1 MKNPL
6 SLTVVAA
13 LTCLSASSAP
23 KAVADPVAAG
33 FPAWEGLIPKN
44 HLAGHEAE
52 ASDLRHRAT
61 IVVEFEAEK
70 ATEQLSPLS
79 GLAIWATPFSST
91 AFEYQE
97 ARREFFVVFS
107 NRGGRG
113 KEAKE
118 GLEKFYKSEKGTF
131 FTFPTAAPVYHDVT
145 FPGGPDAKGKYPMIY
160 VMPGEGTEPVTN
172 VFGDAKGMQWA
183 MGVARGV
190 RAVNAKRGWTDFT
203 GVAEPKYVKGVAKA
217 LAERKSLMPALA
229 AARAAIK
236 SSDPEQAKEGQIVF
250 DAIVQAKN
258 DLIYRILYESRFSP
272 TRACYDVQRLV
283 ALYPSA
289 KKLESTLSQAY
300 KVYPEV
306 PKLAK
311 MLDRIILWRSE
322 SFSPKNAGE
331 ARKLV
336 AELRKYKKDL
346 APIKTHT
353 VISLQN
359 TAILLDADVDTLI
372 EKFSAPAG

>member
-6 SLTVVAA
+6 SLTVVAV

-33 FPAWEGLIPKN
+33 FPAWEGLIPQN
-44 HLAGHEAE
+44 YVSGMEANP
-52 ASDLRHRAT
+52 SDLRHRAT
-61 IVVEFEAEK
+61 VIVEFEAEK
-70 ATEQLSPLS
+70 ATEQLTPLTA
-79 GLAIWATPFSST
+79 LAIWANPFSDPC
-91 AFEYQE
+91 FEYSE
-97 ARREFFVVFS
+97 ARREYIVLFT

-118 GLEKFYKSEKGTF
+118 GLAKFFASEKGSVF
-131 FTFPTAAPVYHDVT
+131 KVPTVAPMYHGVT
-145 FPGGPDAKGKYPMIY
+145 YPGGPDAKGKYPMIY
-160 VMPGEGTEPVTN
+160 VMPGEGTAPVTN
-172 VFGDAKGMQWA
+172 VFGDAKGLQVA
-183 MGVARGV
+183 MSAARSV
-190 RAVNAKRGWTDFT
+190 HAANVKRGWTDFT

-217 LAERKSLMPALA
+217 VAERKPLAASLA

-236 SSDPEQAKEGQIVF
+236 STDPEQAKEGQIVF
-250 DAIVQAKN
+250 DAINQARN
-258 DLIYRILYESRFSP
+258 DLVYRIRYEALTSP
-272 TRACYDVQRLV
+272 ARACYDVQRLLSYFP
-283 ALYPSA
+283 AA
-289 KKLESTLSQAY
+289 KKLEPTLAQSY
-300 KVYPEV
+300 KAYPEA